1 MLALAAVAVSLLMRN
16 RPHDVGLL
24 PYGETGSAGPAPAA
38 AALASP
44 FTALKEAAG
53 NRTFWILFATFFICG
68 VSTTCLIQTHF
79 ISMCGDYGLAAVSA
93 AGVLAMMGAFDF
105 VGTIGSGWLSDRVDN
120 RYLLFWYYGLRGLSL
135 LYLPFTTFTIYGLS
149 LFAMFYGLDWIT
161 TVPPTVKLTSQEFG
175 REKTNL
181 VFGWIFAGH
190 QLGGAAAAF
199 GAGLS
204 RTVFASYL
212 PAFFIAGALCLVAA
226 FAALTIGRRR
236 TLMQPAE

>member
-1 MLALAAVAVSLLMRN
+1 MAKSESPEQHQLAA
-16 RPHDVGLL
+16 P
-24 PYGETGSAGPAPAA
+24 
-38 AALASP
+38 ALASP
-44 FTALKEAAG
+44 FAALKEASG
-53 NRTFWILFATFFICG
+53 NRTFWILFGTFFICG
-68 VSTTCLIQTHF
+68 VSTTGLIQTHF
-79 ISMCGDYGLAAVSA
+79 ISLCGDYGLAAVSA
-93 AGVLAMMGAFDF
+93 ASVLAMMGAFDF
-105 VGTIGSGWLSDRVDN
+105 VGTIGSGWLSDRLDN

-149 LFAMFYGLDWIT
+149 LFAMFYGLDWIA

-212 PAFFIAGALCLVAA
+212 PAFFIAGALCVVAA
-226 FAALTIGRRR
+226 VAALTIGRRR
-236 TLMQPAE
+236 HAVAAGRIAKAGDAKLIPAYDGGV